1 MQRKKESLNIS
12 FPIDTLKIAELD
24 ERSSAQVMAFRD
36 FARPLIDEIRKGD
49 QSKAKIAN
57 YYLANYAE
65 YTEGTIDTLQ
75 PLIESLNISKSYLC
89 KLQQTKKFIDQ
100 ETNQRLKSFMEQHPP
115 TVQYLLT
122 KLDPIT
128 LGSTALLERAV
139 TFRQAQCLV
148 KGEAISARKK
158 TAGLPKSQSP
168 SKEEL
173 RNLKLARLVNSK
185 DYTYIQEPKDAEVY
199 KTGRRK
205 NLMNAF
211 RQMLQDLIDK
221 KYRNTAYDEALTAI
235 QKAIEE
241 VLAKEVYVHT
251 IPDISS
257 DPRNSGYDFF

>member
-1 MQRKKESLNIS
+1 MPRTEESLNIS

-24 ERSSAQVMAFRD
+24 ERSSAQVIAFRD

-57 YYLANYAE
+57 YYLANYAD
-65 YTEGTIDTLQ
+65 YTEGTIDALQ
-75 PLIESLNISKSYLC
+75 PLIESLNISRSYLC

-100 ETNQRLKSFMEQHPP
+100 ETDKIIKSFMEQHPP

-122 KLDPIT
+122 KLDPVT
-128 LGSTALLERAV
+128 LGSTARLERAV

-148 KGEAISARKK
+148 KGEAISARKQ

-168 SKEEL
+168 SKQEL
-173 RNLKLARLVNSK
+173 RNLELAQLVSSK
-185 DYTYIQEPKDAEVY
+185 EYKYIQEPKDAEVY
-199 KTGRRK
+199 KTGSRK

-211 RQMLQDLIDK
+211 RQMLHKLIDN

-241 VLAKEVYVHT
+241 VLAKEVYVHK
-251 IPDISS
+251 IPDISR
-257 DPRNSGYDFF
+257 DPRILDYDFF